1 MDLRE
6 SKFYYAGDDLNFAVF
21 SDHPCHVRYLESI
34 PLPMSQSPVSV
45 YSIEPAVNSR
55 WVVVQEK
62 HEEASRQRLF
72 VRSGATFLE
81 DHSRRLPESV
91 RKQLQQRI
99 PKGGQS
105 SQHFRRLASPH

>member
-21 SDHPCHVRYLESI
+21 SDHPCQVRYLESI
-34 PLPMSQSPVSV
+34 PVPMSQSPVSV
-45 YSIEPAVNSR
+45 CSIEPAVNSH

-62 HEEASRQRLF
+62 HEEESRQRFF
-72 VRSGATFLE
+72 VRRGATFLE
-81 DHSRRLPESV
+81 NDRRSLPESV

-99 PKGGQS
+99 PRRGRS
-105 SQHFRRLASPH
+105 RQHFQRLESPH

>member
-21 SDHPCHVRYLESI
+21 SDHPCQVRYLESI

-45 YSIEPAVNSR
+45 YSIDPAANSQ
-55 WVVVQEK
+55 WVVVQER
-62 HEEASRQRLF
+62 HEETSRLRFF

-81 DHSRRLPESV
+81 DDHRSLPESV
-91 RKQLQQRI
+91 RKRFQQRI
-99 PKGGQS
+99 PRRGRSRQR
-105 SQHFRRLASPH
+105 FRAA